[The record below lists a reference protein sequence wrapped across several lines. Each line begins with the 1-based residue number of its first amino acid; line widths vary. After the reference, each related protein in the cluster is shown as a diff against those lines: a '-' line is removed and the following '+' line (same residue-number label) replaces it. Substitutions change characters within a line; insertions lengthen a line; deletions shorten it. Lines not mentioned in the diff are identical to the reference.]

1 VSTPGH
7 ERTRN
12 TAVLL
17 REAFRALNDL
27 VLDRLA
33 AAGHEQVRPAQ
44 AAVFQYL
51 DDDGTTVSTLA
62 GRAQMTKQAMAEL
75 VRQLEDHRY
84 VVRVPDPTDGRAK
97 LVTPTDRGR
106 DVFRIVTELVPEI
119 ETSVAEAVGA
129 ERVRELHRDLDA
141 IRRTARRGLPAD

>member
-1 VSTPGH
+1 MSTPH
-7 ERTRN
+7 RERTRN

-27 VLDRLA
+27 VLAGLA
-33 AAGHEQVRPAQ
+33 EAGHEEVRPAH

-75 VRQLEDHRY
+75 VHHLEKHGY
-84 VVRVPDPTDGRAK
+84 VVRLPDPSDRRAK
-97 LVTPTDRGR
+97 LVKPTDRGR
-106 DVFRIVTELVPEI
+106 DVFRIVTELVPQI
-119 ETSVAEAVGA
+119 ERLVQDTIGA
-129 ERVRELHRDLDA
+129 DRVRALHRDLDA
-141 IRRTARRGLPAD
+141 LRRAARAG